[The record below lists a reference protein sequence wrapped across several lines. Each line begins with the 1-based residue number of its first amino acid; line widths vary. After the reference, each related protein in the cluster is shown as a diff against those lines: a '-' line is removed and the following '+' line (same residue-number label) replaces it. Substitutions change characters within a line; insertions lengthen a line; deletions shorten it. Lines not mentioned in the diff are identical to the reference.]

1 MSAQAAADERT
12 SPDRLDAGLIRIA
25 GVCVL
30 AVMMTVLDTTVVAVA
45 QRTFVLQFAS
55 TQAVV
60 AWTMTG
66 YTLTLATVIPVAGW
80 AADRF
85 GTKRLFMVA
94 VIMFTAG
101 SLLCS
106 MAPSITLLIAFRVVQ
121 GIGGGMLSPLA
132 LTILAREAGPQ
143 RIGRLMALLGIP
155 MMLAPVAGPV
165 LSGWLIDSYGW
176 PWIFRIN
183 VPMGILTLIA
193 AGIVFAKDRATPSE
207 TFDFVGMLLLSPGL
221 ASLLYGISSVAKYG
235 TPANAHVWV
244 PAAIGLA
251 LIGGFVFHA
260 LHRADSPLL
269 DLRLLT
275 NRTTSAANATM
286 FLSTVALFGVG
297 LLLPGCLQQV
307 LQQSPLQS
315 GVHLMPLR
323 LAPVLTM
330 PIAGVLL
337 DRRGPGKVVLAGVTL
352 IGAGLGIF
360 GYGVWIQ
367 SAYLPTLLAGLVIMG
382 LGLGCTAMP
391 LAAAAVQAMVP
402 RQISRGSALY
412 HVNQQIAMS
421 LGTAMMSVVLTRGF
435 RHSDNIRT
443 ARRIAILH
451 EQAAKRGV
459 PPDLS
464 ALPPR
469 ALAPGFGSAVLHD
482 LAHAY
487 TAVFVVA
494 VILLVL
500 TYLPAA
506 FLPTKPTAVQLGPRD
521 PSAFPESLTP
531 A

>member
-1 MSAQAAADERT
+1 MPGHADVDERT
-12 SPDRLDAGLIRIA
+12 YPDRLDAGLIRIA

-30 AVMMTVLDTTVVAVA
+30 AVMMAVLDTTIVAVA
-45 QRTFVLQFAS
+45 QRTFVLEFAS
-55 TQAVV
+55 SQAVV
-60 AWTMTG
+60 AWTMTA
-66 YTLTLATVIPVAGW
+66 YTLTLAAVIPVAGW

-94 VIMFTAG
+94 VVAFTAG

-106 MAPSITLLIAFRVVQ
+106 MAPTITLLIVFRIVQ

-155 MMLAPVAGPV
+155 IMLAPVAGPV

-183 VPMGILTLIA
+183 VPMGVLTLIA
-193 AGIVFAKDRATPSE
+193 AGIVFAKDRAAPSE
-207 TFDFVGMLLLSPGL
+207 TFDVVGMLLLSPGL
-221 ASLLYGISSVAKYG
+221 AALLYGISSVAGYG
-235 TPANAHVWV
+235 TPTDPHVWL
-244 PAAIGLA
+244 PAAIGVA
-251 LIGGFVFHA
+251 MIGGFVFHA
-260 LHRADSPLL
+260 LHRADNPLL

-286 FLSTVALFGVG
+286 FLSTAAVFGVA
-297 LLLPGCLQQV
+297 LLLPSCLQQ
-307 LQQSPLQS
+307 LLRETPLQS

-323 LAPVLTM
+323 LAPMLTM
-330 PIAGVLL
+330 PIAGILL
-337 DRRGPGKVVLAGVTL
+337 DRRGPGKVVVVGVTL

-360 GYGVWIQ
+360 GYGVWTQ
-367 SAYLPTLLAGLVIMG
+367 SAYLPTLLAGLAIMG

-391 LAAAAVQAMVP
+391 LAAASVQAMVP

-412 HVNQQIAMS
+412 HVNQQVAMS
-421 LGTAMMSVVLTRGF
+421 LGTAMMSVVLTREF

-443 ARRIAILH
+443 ARRIALLK
-451 EQAAKRGV
+451 EQAAKRGIS
-459 PPDLS
+459 PDLS

-469 ALAPGFGSAVLHD
+469 ASTPGFAHAVLHD
-482 LAHAY
+482 MAHAY

-494 VILLVL
+494 AILIVL

-506 FLPTKPTAVQLGPRD
+506 FLPTTPPASRKGPLDASRIPEAV
-521 PSAFPESLTP
+521 AP